1 MGNDDDEN
9 GNENGN
15 ENEKN
20 PQMTRMKR
28 RSAGGRLGGNA
39 NYSVSVIVLRARFN
53 PSLISRF

>member
-28 RSAGGRLGGNA
+28 RSAGGA
-39 NYSVSVIVLRARFN
+39 VSQL
-53 PSLISRF
+53 L